1 MTISGKQRF
10 LKKCDRQIWRRNW
23 KNFGK
28 ELWQRNFGR
37 NYWKIPSKFAEDP
50 LEIHPKDSNDESYFP
65 GESINIASANSKNDN
80 SKNNNYSNI
89 LSDKRFTDEHVN
101 SDDPN
106 KIASDNKIT
115 INSIGHP

>member
-1 MTISGKQRF
+1 M
-10 LKKCDRQIWRRNW
+10 
-23 KNFGK
+23 
-28 ELWQRNFGR
+28 
-37 NYWKIPSKFAEDP
+37 EDP

-89 LSDKRFTDEHVN
+89 LSDKRFTDDHVN

-115 INSIGHP
+115 TNSIGHPQSTV

>member
-1 MTISGKQRF
+1 MQGNSK
-10 LKKCDRQIWRRNW
+10 LDDKS
-23 KNFGK
+23 
-28 ELWQRNFGR
+28 
-37 NYWKIPSKFAEDP
+37 KIANPTYDTKKFAGDP

-65 GESINIASANSKNDN
+65 GESINIASANSKKDN
-80 SKNNNYSNI
+80 SKNKNYSNI

-115 INSIGHP
+115 INSIGHPQSTV

>member
-1 MTISGKQRF
+1 MQGNSK
-10 LKKCDRQIWRRNW
+10 LDDKS
-23 KNFGK
+23 
-28 ELWQRNFGR
+28 
-37 NYWKIPSKFAEDP
+37 KIANPTYDTKKFAGDP

-65 GESINIASANSKNDN
+65 GESINIASANSKKDN
-80 SKNNNYSNI
+80 SKNKNYSNI

>member
-1 MTISGKQRF
+1 MQGNS
-10 LKKCDRQIWRRNW
+10 
-23 KNFGK
+23 
-28 ELWQRNFGR
+28 
-37 NYWKIPSKFAEDP
+37 KIDDESKIANPIYDTKKFAEDP
-50 LEIHPKDSNDESYFP
+50 LEIHPKDSYDESYFP
-65 GESINIASANSKNDN
+65 GESINIASANSKKDN

>member
-1 MTISGKQRF
+1 MT
-10 LKKCDRQIWRRNW
+10 KK
-23 KNFGK
+23 
-28 ELWQRNFGR
+28 LWE
-37 NYWKIPSKFAEDP
+37 KLLEDP

-115 INSIGHP
+115 INSIGHPQSTV

>member
-1 MTISGKQRF
+1 MQGNSKIGDKSKIANPIYDT
-10 LKKCDRQIWRRNW
+10 KK
-23 KNFGK
+23 FV
-28 ELWQRNFGR
+28 
-37 NYWKIPSKFAEDP
+37 EDP

-65 GESINIASANSKNDN
+65 GESINIASANSKKDN

>member
-1 MTISGKQRF
+1 MQGNS
-10 LKKCDRQIWRRNW
+10 
-23 KNFGK
+23 
-28 ELWQRNFGR
+28 
-37 NYWKIPSKFAEDP
+37 KIDDKSKIANPIYDTKKFAEDP

-65 GESINIASANSKNDN
+65 GESINIASANSKSDN

-89 LSDKRFTDEHVN
+89 LSDKRFTDDHVN

-115 INSIGHP
+115 INSIGHA